1 MAETKKTTKTAP
13 KAETKKATTPQV
25 EVSTTATKPKAEA
38 KPKSAPKPKTA
49 PKAAAKPKSAP
60 KAEKTAEPEANT
72 ASTAGSAAQMPNDF
86 AKMVVNQLIEAQ
98 RMWLEM
104 TTQQTAIIFK
114 TVSEVMGMSQNAPTE
129 ALANWAKTGVE
140 SFIAAQKQWSEIALK
155 QSAQLMQTV
164 QSGASFGS
172 GGGMDALGSA
182 QGAAG
187 KGIEILVNMRE
198 AWLDF
203 AAQQNEQ
210 MVKSLKQN
218 LKLDDSSPVAAI
230 ADFAQAT
237 MTSYVEIQKRWLDM
251 ATQIPFFGG
260 ATKDK
265 K

>member
-13 KAETKKATTPQV
+13 KAETKKATTTQA
-25 EVSTTATKPKAEA
+25 EVKTEETKPKAEA
-38 KPKSAPKPKTA
+38 KPKTA
-49 PKAAAKPKSAP
+49 PKAATKPKTAAKPKSAP
-60 KAEKTAEPEANT
+60 KAEKTAEPKAQT
-72 ASTAGSAAQMPNDF
+72 ATAASATNAPNDF

-104 TTQQTAIIFK
+104 TTQQTAIIFN

-129 ALANWAKTGVE
+129 ALAKWTKTGVE

-164 QSGASFGS
+164 QSGASFG
-172 GGGMDALGSA
+172 GGDMDALGAA

-187 KGIEILVNMRE
+187 KGLEILVNMRE

-203 AAQQNEQ
+203 AAQQNAQ

-251 ATQIPFFGG
+251 ATQMPFFGG